1 MHVIAEAE
9 LPGSADRV
17 LVDLLS
23 MTQAEPGYNNPMD
36 RDLVAG
42 HSTCT
47 FCEQILSTQLASK
60 VSDSSSGLG
69 DAFPAYLC
77 RWISTS
83 FSSTAP
89 DVLDVYI
96 AKVCEWANLIT
107 WAQIDCCQDVDDLK
121 HLLFANLQNM
131 ISKSCTTN
139 SFRVHLTQQPHRL
152 VPSKHSDGVQVLAW
166 LPSSRDVAQ
175 NVALSTPTLPL
186 HDPSLSSF
194 CDISDRQGPGPA
206 SYRHWA
212 RLQLHWLGAA
222 RRVLGHA
229 LSYTL
234 EMHQHGGGGAPA
246 AEDPD
251 EEAPTLASHLEEWLS
266 DLLACPAAAAELQAT
281 LLPEAFLQD
290 LGEAL
295 LESEGPRPSEE
306 VVHRAR
312 ELWAAQWL
320 AVQMAAL
327 ADGQRPGGGAPAEE
341 GPAPFSTV
349 PSPSRGGGFRA
360 RCQARARGLGALL
373 LAQHGDCPA
382 ALAAAQA
389 TLAAEVDLACLL
401 LRCLAHLSPA
411 TAAALPEPFEA
422 AVEAAVAGLLGPG
435 TGGDL
440 DALAAKVL
448 AGGAAGAAA
457 AASPGGPP
465 AWAGSGAAEEIAR
478 RAVLA
483 LVACQVAEGGHCGL
497 LPAGGR
503 EEECAAPGG
512 RGGSGAAEEALAG
525 LLGAFGLPSPAAARL
540 VLAEPAAGVR
550 AALWAGRRAF
560 FWAAEKGRGPA
571 AARLHQLPAAL
582 KALAVS
588 FL

>member
-1 MHVIAEAE
+1 MKRRLDHSALGAAPPQATTRRPRPSPCPNGSNLGTGPISELASVCDEIILRCSTLPIVVNEIRADGSYFSGHQDSVLMHVIAEAE

-60 VSDSSSGLG
+60 VSDSSGGLG

-312 ELWAAQWL
+312 ELWAA
-320 AVQMAAL
+320 
-327 ADGQRPGGGAPAEE
+327 
-341 GPAPFSTV
+341 
-349 PSPSRGGGFRA
+349 
-360 RCQARARGLGALL
+360 
-373 LAQHGDCPA
+373 
-382 ALAAAQA
+382 
-389 TLAAEVDLACLL
+389 
-401 LRCLAHLSPA
+401 
-411 TAAALPEPFEA
+411 
-422 AVEAAVAGLLGPG
+422 
-435 TGGDL
+435 
-440 DALAAKVL
+440 
-448 AGGAAGAAA
+448 
-457 AASPGGPP
+457 
-465 AWAGSGAAEEIAR
+465 SG
-478 RAVLA
+478 
-483 LVACQVAEGGHCGL
+483 
-497 LPAGGR
+497 
-503 EEECAAPGG
+503 
-512 RGGSGAAEEALAG
+512 
-525 LLGAFGLPSPAAARL
+525 
-540 VLAEPAAGVR
+540 
-550 AALWAGRRAF
+550 W
-560 FWAAEKGRGPA
+560 WW
-571 AARLHQLPAAL
+571 
-582 KALAVS
+582 
-588 FL
+588 